1 MLIKPLFQFIQSPA
15 PSGIFQAVEGRV
27 SVFDLIQMG
36 CDRLADVETLRPACQ
51 LGKFSESV
59 FKGGGNAD
67 GEHRE
72 HLVYV
77 VIQSIQR
84 LDLPVNVSSRDCR
97 DHWLCRYPF
106 TLELMA
112 EEKEL
117 RYDPAAIEQK
127 WQQRWAADPMLYA
140 AEPAS
145 GSKPK
150 YFVLEMLPYPS
161 GQLHMGHVRNYAI
174 GDALARQM
182 WMRGYNVLHPMGWDA
197 FGLPAENAALK
208 NNTPPREWTLAN
220 IAAMKRQMLRLG
232 LGYDWATE
240 VTTCLPDYYR
250 WNQWFF
256 LRMYEKGLVYR
267 KKSKVNWCPEC
278 ATVLANE
285 QVIDGCCWR
294 HEDTKVEQRDL
305 EQWFLR
311 TTNYAQ
317 ELLDG
322 LDKLDGWPE
331 KVRTMQRNWIGRSE
345 GTEVDFFL
353 ASDDIVAGSTDSP
366 VVFSP
371 KPDTV
376 RIRVFTT
383 RVDTIFGATSVQL
396 APEHPLVTFFASA
409 DTALKAQVGMLLNEQ
424 KKAREA
430 ANIGEIE
437 KHGIPTGKFAV
448 NPYNGQRVPIW
459 VANYVLMEY
468 GTGAIM
474 SVPAHD
480 ERDFEFAQKYGI
492 DIRRVIAPAGREGG
506 QTELPFVSEDGVLVN
521 SGEYNGLT
529 CAQAQGQLQ
538 AAAARSAFGEAK
550 VIFRL
555 KDWGISR
562 QRYWGTPIPMIHCE
576 RDGLVPV
583 PDDQLPVILPEKIE
597 ITQQG
602 GSPLSR
608 VPEFVNV
615 TCPKCGGPAKRETDT
630 MDTFVDSSWYF
641 YRYTDAHNAKAPFD
655 PAVVRYWFPIDQYI
669 GGVEHAIL
677 HLIYSRFWTKV
688 MRDLGIVAN
697 DEPATRLFTQGM
709 VIKDGAKMSKS
720 KGNVVSPDDMVARYG
735 ADATRMYALFAAPPD
750 RDLDWQ
756 EDGVAGV
763 SRFLARVWRIVDRH
777 AAIIGREPGA
787 SHPFREES
795 GKDGAP
801 QSSENGPGQRLLR
814 KMHQTIARITLDFE
828 GRWHFNT
835 CVAAIME
842 YVNELQAADAEL
854 SAGAV
859 PAPVLHELLRTLVL
873 LLAPFAPFLAA
884 ELWEELGERG
894 NVLRAPW
901 PKSDPELAK
910 EDEIEIPVQINGKLA
925 TLVRVAAETDA
936 KTMEAA
942 ALADPKVA
950 ARIAGRN
957 VVKVIVVPG
966 RAVNLVV
973 K

>member
-1 MLIKPLFQFIQSPA
+1 
-15 PSGIFQAVEGRV
+15 
-27 SVFDLIQMG
+27 
-36 CDRLADVETLRPACQ
+36 
-51 LGKFSESV
+51 
-59 FKGGGNAD
+59 
-67 GEHRE
+67 
-72 HLVYV
+72 
-77 VIQSIQR
+77 
-84 LDLPVNVSSRDCR
+84 
-97 DHWLCRYPF
+97 
-106 TLELMA
+106 MA
-112 EEKEL
+112 EEQEH
-117 RYDPAAIEQK
+117 RYDPATIEKK
-127 WQQRWAADPMLYA
+127 WQERWDADPKLYA

-145 GSKPK
+145 SDKPK
-150 YFVLEMLPYPS
+150 YYVLEMLPYPS

-182 WMRGYNVLHPMGWDA
+182 WMRGFNVLHPMGWDA

-208 NNTPPREWTLAN
+208 NNTPPRQWTLGN
-220 IAAMKRQMLRLG
+220 IAAMKRQMKRIG
-232 LGYDWATE
+232 YSYDWATE

-285 QVIDGCCWR
+285 QVVDGCCWR
-294 HEDTKVEQRDL
+294 HEDTKVELRDL

-311 TTNYAQ
+311 ITAYAD
-317 ELLDG
+317 ELLRG
-322 LDKLDGWPE
+322 LENLEGWPE
-331 KVRTMQRNWIGRSE
+331 KVRIMQRNWIGRSE
-345 GTEVDFFL
+345 GTEVDFGVEGGN
-353 ASDDIVAGSTDSP
+353 D
-366 VVFSP
+366 
-371 KPDTV
+371 K
-376 RIRVFTT
+376 IRVFTT

-396 APEHPLVTFFASA
+396 APEHPMVTAFAA
-409 DTALKAQVGMLLNEQ
+409 TDAKLKAEVAKLSEEQ
-424 KKAREA
+424 KRAKEA
-430 ANIGEIE
+430 GDIGAIE
-437 KHGIPTGKFAV
+437 KHGVPTGRCAI
-448 NPYNGQRVPIW
+448 NPYNGERVPIW
-459 VANYVLMEY
+459 VANYILMDY

-480 ERDFEFAQKYGI
+480 ERDFEFATKYGI
-492 DIRRVIAPAGREGG
+492 EIRRVIAPADPNAEEP
-506 QTELPFVSEDGVLVN
+506 TLPFTVEDGILIN
-521 SGEYNGLT
+521 SGEYNGKS
-529 CAQAQGQLQ
+529 CAEATTLLQ
-538 AAAARSAFGEAK
+538 KAAARSAFGEAK

-555 KDWGISR
+555 KDWGVSR

-576 RDGLVPV
+576 RDGLVSV
-583 PDDQLPVILPEKIE
+583 PDDQLPVILPENIE

-602 GSPLSR
+602 GSPLGR

-615 TCPKCGGPAKRETDT
+615 TCPKCGGPARRETDT

-641 YRYTDAHNAKAPFD
+641 YRYTDAKNVSAPFGRER
-655 PAVVRYWFPIDQYI
+655 ANYWFPIDQYI

-688 MRDLGIVAN
+688 MRDLGMVKN

-763 SRFLARVWRIVDRH
+763 SRFLGRVWRLATKYAPIARG
-777 AAIIGREPGA
+777 AATAKI
-787 SHPFREES
+787 
-795 GKDGAP
+795 
-801 QSSENGPGQRLLR
+801 SSETPAGGAALR
-814 KMHQTIARITLDFE
+814 RKLHQTIAKITHDFE

-842 YVNELQAADAEL
+842 LVNDLQAADAHL
-854 SAGAV
+854 AAGEIPAAV
-859 PAPVLHELLRTLVL
+859 IREILTTLVL

-884 ELWEELGERG
+884 ELWEELGGEG
-894 NVLRAPW
+894 AVLRAPW
-901 PKSDPELAK
+901 PKSDPGLAK
-910 EDEIEIPVQINGKLA
+910 EDEIEIPVQINGKLISV
-925 TLVRVAAETDA
+925 VRVPADADA
-936 KTMEAA
+936 KTIEIA
-942 ALADPKVA
+942 ALADEKV
-950 ARIAGRN
+950 RTRSAGKT

>member
-1 MLIKPLFQFIQSPA
+1 M
-15 PSGIFQAVEGRV
+15 
-27 SVFDLIQMG
+27 
-36 CDRLADVETLRPACQ
+36 AD
-51 LGKFSESV
+51 
-59 FKGGGNAD
+59 
-67 GEHRE
+67 
-72 HLVYV
+72 
-77 VIQSIQR
+77 
-84 LDLPVNVSSRDCR
+84 
-97 DHWLCRYPF
+97 
-106 TLELMA
+106 
-112 EEKEL
+112 EKEL

-127 WQQRWAADPMLYA
+127 WQERWAADPKLYA
-140 AEPAS
+140 AEPATS
-145 GSKPK
+145 DKPK
-150 YFVLEMLPYPS
+150 YYVLEMLPYPS

-208 NNTPPREWTLAN
+208 NNMPPREWTLGN

-240 VTTCLPDYYR
+240 VTTCLPEYYR

-256 LRMYEKGLVYR
+256 LRMYERGLVYR

-285 QVIDGCCWR
+285 QVVNGCCWR
-294 HEDTKVEQRDL
+294 HEDTQVEQRDL

-311 TTNYAQ
+311 ITKYAQ

-322 LDKLDGWPE
+322 LDELGGWPE

-345 GTEVDFFL
+345 GTEVDF
-353 ASDDIVAGSTDSP
+353 
-366 VVFSP
+366 
-371 KPDTV
+371 TV
-376 RIRVFTT
+376 ENRPEKIRVFTT
-383 RVDTIFGATSVQL
+383 RIDTIFGATSIQL
-396 APEHPLVTFFASA
+396 APEHPLVMALAAS
-409 DTALKAQVGMLLNEQ
+409 DHALAAQVAGLMDEQ
-424 KKAREA
+424 KKARETGDVGA
-430 ANIGEIE
+430 ID
-437 KHGIPTGKFAV
+437 KHGVPTGQIAV
-448 NPYNGQRVPIW
+448 NPYNGDLIPIW
-459 VANYVLMEY
+459 VANYILMDY

-480 ERDFEFAQKYGI
+480 ERDFEFAKKYAI
-492 DIRRVIAPAGREGG
+492 PIRQVIRPLQDEDGG
-506 QTELPFVSEDGVLVN
+506 KDLTFISEDGVLIK
-521 SGEYNGLT
+521 SGEYDGLT
-529 CAQAQGQLQ
+529 CAEAQRQLQ
-538 AAAARSAFGEAK
+538 EAATRQGFGEGK
-550 VIFRL
+550 VVFRL
-555 KDWGISR
+555 KDWGVSR
-562 QRYWGTPIPMIHCE
+562 QRYWGTPIPFIHCE

-602 GSPLSR
+602 GSPLGR
-608 VPEFVNV
+608 VPSFVNT
-615 TCPKCGGPAKRETDT
+615 TCPKCGGPARRETDT

-641 YRYTDAHNAKAPFD
+641 YRYTDARDTKAPFD
-655 PAVVRYWFPIDQYI
+655 PAIVQYWFPIDQYI

-688 MRDLGIVAN
+688 MRDLGMVKN
-697 DEPATRLFTQGM
+697 DEPARRLFTQGM

-763 SRFLARVWRIVDRH
+763 SRFLARVWRLVSKH
-777 AAIIGREPGA
+777 
-787 SHPFREES
+787 
-795 GKDGAP
+795 AP
-801 QSSENGPGQRLLR
+801 QARSVALEARSSAVENDALKGHDFSRADESKGNAGALAPEGSLSGPSSKLR
-814 KMHQTIARITLDFE
+814 RKLHQTIAKITQDFE

-842 YVNELQAADAEL
+842 LVNELQDADAQL
-854 SAGAV
+854 AAGEV
-859 PAPVLHELLRTLVL
+859 PAPVVRELLQTLVL

-884 ELWEELGERG
+884 ELWEQLGGEG
-894 NVLRAPW
+894 SVLRAPW
-901 PKSDPELAK
+901 PKSDPELAR
-910 EDEIEIPVQINGKLA
+910 EDEIEIPVQINGKLTA
-925 TLVRVAAETDA
+925 VVRVAAGSDA

-942 ALADPKVA
+942 AMADEKVR
-950 ARIAGRN
+950 ARTAGKN

>member
-1 MLIKPLFQFIQSPA
+1 
-15 PSGIFQAVEGRV
+15 
-27 SVFDLIQMG
+27 
-36 CDRLADVETLRPACQ
+36 
-51 LGKFSESV
+51 
-59 FKGGGNAD
+59 
-67 GEHRE
+67 
-72 HLVYV
+72 
-77 VIQSIQR
+77 
-84 LDLPVNVSSRDCR
+84 
-97 DHWLCRYPF
+97 
-106 TLELMA
+106 MA

-117 RYDPAAIEQK
+117 RYDPAAIEAK
-127 WQQRWAADPMLYA
+127 WQERWAADPKLYA

-145 GSKPK
+145 SSKPK
-150 YFVLEMLPYPS
+150 YYVLEMLPYPS
-161 GQLHMGHVRNYAI
+161 GQLHMGHVRNYSI
-174 GDALARQM
+174 GDALARHM

-208 NNTPPREWTLAN
+208 NNTPPREWTLRN

-240 VTTCLPDYYR
+240 VTTCLPGYYR

-285 QVIDGCCWR
+285 QVVDGCCWR

-311 TTNYAQ
+311 ITAYAQ

-322 LDKLDGWPE
+322 LEKLDGWPE

-353 ASDDIVAGSTDSP
+353 AENVDEGLGTRDEGREVQGGLGIRGQRSERQ
-366 VVFSP
+366 
-371 KPDTV
+371 

-396 APEHPLVTFFASA
+396 APEHPVTEAFCAA
-409 DTALKAQVGMLLNEQ
+409 DAELKAKVDELIEQ
-424 KKAREA
+424 QTRAREA
-430 ANIGEIE
+430 GDVGAIE
-437 KHGIPTGKFAV
+437 KHGVPAGRFAI
-448 NPYNGQRVPIW
+448 NPYNGERVPIW

-474 SVPAHD
+474 SVPGHD
-480 ERDFEFAQKYGI
+480 QRDFEFAKKYGI
-492 DIRRVIAPAGREGG
+492 EIRRVIAAAGPEAVE
-506 QTELPFVSEDGVLVN
+506 QELPFTSEDGVLVN
-521 SGEYNGLT
+521 SGEYDGLT
-529 CAQAQGQLQ
+529 CAAAQKKLQ
-538 AAAARSAFGEAK
+538 EVAAAGGFGEAK
-550 VIFRL
+550 VTYRL
-555 KDWGISR
+555 KDWGVSR

-583 PDDQLPVILPEKIE
+583 PDDQLPVLLPEQIE

-602 GSPLSR
+602 GSPLAR
-608 VPEFVNV
+608 VPEFVNT
-615 TCPKCGGPAKRETDT
+615 TCPKCGGPARRETDT
-630 MDTFVDSSWYF
+630 MDTFIDSSWYF
-641 YRYTDAHNAKAPFD
+641 YRYTGAQNARAPFD
-655 PAVVRYWFPIDQYI
+655 SAKARYWFPIDQYI

-688 MRDLGIVAN
+688 MRDLGLIEN
-697 DEPATRLFTQGM
+697 GEPARRLFTQGM

-763 SRFLARVWRIVDRH
+763 SRFLGRVYRLVMKYAPIARRVRGENVALPVLHSGPQNILED
-777 AAIIGREPGA
+777 A
-787 SHPFREES
+787 ES
-795 GKDGAP
+795 KL
-801 QSSENGPGQRLLR
+801 QRKL
-814 KMHQTIARITLDFE
+814 HQTIAKITQDFE

-835 CVAAIME
+835 CVASIME
-842 YVNELQAADAEL
+842 LVNSIQSADASIASGGVNPAVIVEL
-854 SAGAV
+854 M
-859 PAPVLHELLRTLVL
+859 RTLVL
-873 LLAPFAPFLAA
+873 LLAPFAPYLAA
-884 ELWEELGERG
+884 ELWEELGEQG
-894 NVLRAPW
+894 DILRAPW
-901 PKSDPELAK
+901 PVSDPELAK
-910 EDEIEIPVQINGKLA
+910 EEELEVPVQINGKLV
-925 TLVRVAAETDA
+925 TVVRVAA
-936 KTMEAA
+936 AA
-942 ALADPKVA
+942 AAEAMETAALSDEKVRSRA
-950 ARIAGRN
+950 AGKR
-957 VVKVIVVPG
+957 VVKVIVVAG
-966 RAVNLVV
+966 KLVNLVV